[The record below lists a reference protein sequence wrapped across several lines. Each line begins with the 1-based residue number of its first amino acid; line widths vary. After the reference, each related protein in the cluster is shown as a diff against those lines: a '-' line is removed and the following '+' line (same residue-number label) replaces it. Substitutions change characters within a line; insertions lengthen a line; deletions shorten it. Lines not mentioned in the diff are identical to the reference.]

1 MQIKSPYVGTSKWY
15 VPFPFFVNP
24 LLLITNDST
33 DTCVGTL
40 LKSKQL
46 QLMALLICMNNTEG
60 ELNLHLEKHELL
72 IMEFFYESAG
82 HFLSL
87 VTFFIKCKKTCDESL
102 QHALECR

>member
-1 MQIKSPYVGTSKWY
+1 MPLFEMQILCWYVPPNGN

-46 QLMALLICMNNTEG
+46 QLMALLICMNNTGG

-72 IMEFFYESAG
+72 IMELFYESAG

-87 VTFFIKCKKTCDESL
+87 VTFFINCKKPVTNLFSTL
-102 QHALECR
+102 